1 MCVLTFVRK
10 FSLRTYAHYGHRT
23 SDIGQRTLD
32 NGQRTSL
39 KNGENEN
46 RVCPIA
52 AIAAHWTDNKTEK
65 FVTQQDTC
73 SNEHEVCPMP
83 LLVKCHPRPTLLEI

>member
-1 MCVLTFVRK
+1 MNVRTNV
-10 FSLRTYAHYGHRT
+10 RTQVFFAYVRTLRT

-52 AIAAHWTDNKTEK
+52 AIAAHWTDKNVGVENGMNGTAG
-65 FVTQQDTC
+65 V
-73 SNEHEVCPMP
+73 EHNGAVS
-83 LLVKCHPRPTLLEI
+83 KKNNSIT